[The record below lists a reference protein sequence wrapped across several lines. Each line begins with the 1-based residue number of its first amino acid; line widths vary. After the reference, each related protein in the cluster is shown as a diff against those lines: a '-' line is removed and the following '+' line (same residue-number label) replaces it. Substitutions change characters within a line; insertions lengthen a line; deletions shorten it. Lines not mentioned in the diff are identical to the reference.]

1 MRSGS
6 TALAT
11 GRVDRRLAAIL
22 AADVAGYSRLMGA
35 DEEGTL
41 DRLKAHRRELVD
53 PKVKE
58 RHGRIVKLTGDG
70 ALVEFP
76 SVVDAVKC
84 AVEIQRAMADRNA
97 EYPEDK
103 RIAFRIG
110 VNLGDVIIDGD
121 DIYGDGVNIA
131 ARLEA
136 LAEPGGICL
145 SRTVRDH
152 VGDRLPYIFEDIGEQ
167 SVKNIAQPVHA
178 WAMSA
183 AAVAALPEVSLPAQS
198 AAAPRRRP
206 ALWVTVAAASLLLIV
221 GIGAAWRASP
231 QRSAPAVVVPAA
243 SPQNA
248 IGSASAAI
256 PRLSFVVL
264 PFENLSR
271 DPDQEYF
278 ADGITDDL
286 TTDLSRISG
295 SFVIARNTAFT
306 YKGKAVAV
314 KQIGRELGVHYVIE
328 GSVRRTGEQV
338 QVNVR
343 LTDAESG
350 VHLWADRFD
359 TDRKDLVEAQSGI
372 TGRLAWSLNGE
383 LARDVDRW
391 IEQEREV
398 SPDSRD
404 LVMRGWAQWYRP
416 MSKANRQEAQRS
428 FEQALALDAR
438 SVDARIGLA
447 TVLVSILSAGWSSSV
462 KQDEAR
468 AEQLLFEALERDPN
482 SSMAH
487 YAMTGL
493 RRAENRSAEAYTEA
507 EAAVALDRN
516 NVPAEANLGGVLAWL
531 GRPEEG
537 IPHIENAIRLS
548 PHDPNIGVP
557 YWNLAH
563 CYLLLGHVDQAIDLY
578 RKADAANPQLWFI
591 HLHLA
596 AALGLRGDLDQARAE
611 LAESLRLKP
620 DINSSAAARAVF
632 PFVTNPD
639 YLALAEKTINL
650 GLRRAGF
657 PDE

>member
-1 MRSGS
+1 MKEP
-6 TALAT
+6 
-11 GRVDRRLAAIL
+11 VQRRLAAIL

-58 RHGRIVKLTGDG
+58 HRGRIVKLTGDG

-84 AVEIQRAMADRNA
+84 AVEIQRAMIDRNA
-97 EYPEDK
+97 ETLEDK
-103 RIAFRIG
+103 RIAYRIG

-136 LAEPGGICL
+136 LAEPGGVCI

-152 VGDRLPYIFEDIGEQ
+152 VGDRLPYTFEDIGEQ

-183 AAVAALPEVSLPAQS
+183 VAVAALPEVALPARS
-198 AAAPRRRP
+198 AAAPRRR
-206 ALWVTVAAASLLLIV
+206 ASRWVTLAAASLVLVI
-221 GIGAAWRASP
+221 GIGIAAWWALP
-231 QRSAPAVVVPAA
+231 HRSMPAVAVPTA
-243 SPQNA
+243 SPQNPP
-248 IGSASAAI
+248 GSASVAV

-306 YKGKAVAV
+306 YKGKTVEV

-328 GSVRRTGEQV
+328 GSVRRAGDQV
-338 QVNVR
+338 QVNVQ
-343 LTDAESG
+343 LIDAETG
-350 VHLWADRFD
+350 AHVWADRFD
-359 TDRKDLVEAQSGI
+359 TDRTNLVEAQSEI
-372 TGRLAWSLNGE
+372 TGRLARSLNVE
-383 LARDVDRW
+383 LVRDVGRR

-398 SPDSRD
+398 SPDASD
-404 LVMRGWAQWYRP
+404 LVMRGWAKWNEPQ
-416 MSKANRQEAQRS
+416 SKANNQEAQRT
-428 FEQALALDAR
+428 FEQALALDPR
-438 SVDARIGLA
+438 SVDAKIGLA
-447 TVLVSILSAGWSSSV
+447 TATIFIVSGGWSSSI

-468 AEQLLFEALERDPN
+468 AEQLLLDALDRDPN

-487 YAMTGL
+487 FAMSIL
-493 RRAENRSAEAYTEA
+493 RRTENRLPEAYTEM

-516 NVPAEANLGGVLAWL
+516 NWRAMVGLGQTLMWL
-531 GRPEEG
+531 GRPLEG
-537 IPHIENAIRLS
+537 IPYFENAIRLN
-548 PHDPNIGVP
+548 PHEPDLGVP
-557 YWNLAH
+557 FFNLGH
-563 CYLLLGHVDQAIDLY
+563 CHLLLGHVDQAIDLL
-578 RKADAANPQLWFI
+578 RKASAANPRAWFI
-591 HLHLA
+591 HLYFA
-596 AALGLRGDLDQARAE
+596 GALGFRGDLDQARTE
-611 LAESLRLKP
+611 LSQSLKLNP
-620 DINSSAAARAVF
+620 DINSFARQRAVF

-639 YLALAEKTINL
+639 YLKLAENTVNL